1 MMPRR
6 GAGDA
11 AATPSAPLYGEHF
24 LQPGAR
30 RPHEPTRVASSAA
43 IVSSVVSDTVVGALI
58 AAGAILAASWA
69 SHRWSLSERSAE
81 RREVRRLAL
90 LTQRT
95 ADLRELA
102 NTLTAMVTA
111 AQEIIWE
118 RTATDKP
125 MKKSDERAMRLT
137 HLIQRT
143 KFIRVVVGNDEL
155 RKLAGNVSSAANR
168 LSDSSSA
175 DMGRDMALTY
185 QALAEALEKVASLIR
200 EAESS

>member
-1 MMPRR
+1 
-6 GAGDA
+6 
-11 AATPSAPLYGEHF
+11 
-24 LQPGAR
+24 
-30 RPHEPTRVASSAA
+30 
-43 IVSSVVSDTVVGALI
+43 VVSDTVVGALI

-102 NTLTAMVTA
+102 DTLTAMVTA

-143 KFIRVVVGNDEL
+143 KFIRVVVGNEEL

-175 DMGRDMALTY
+175 DMGRDMALTN

-200 EAESS
+200 EAESI

>member
-1 MMPRR
+1 M
-6 GAGDA
+6 
-11 AATPSAPLYGEHF
+11 
-24 LQPGAR
+24 
-30 RPHEPTRVASSAA
+30 ASTAA

-81 RREVRRLAL
+81 RREVRRIAL

-102 NTLTAMVTA
+102 DTLTAMVAA

-118 RTATDKP
+118 RTATDMP

-143 KFIRVVVGNDEL
+143 KFLRIVVGNEEL
-155 RKLAGNVSSAANR
+155 RELANSVSSAANR
-168 LSDSSSA
+168 LSDSNT
-175 DMGRDMALTY
+175 DNMDQDMASTN
-185 QALAEALEKVASLIR
+185 QAFAESLQKLASLIR

>member
-1 MMPRR
+1 M
-6 GAGDA
+6 
-11 AATPSAPLYGEHF
+11 
-24 LQPGAR
+24 
-30 RPHEPTRVASSAA
+30 
-43 IVSSVVSDTVVGALI
+43 
-58 AAGAILAASWA
+58 
-69 SHRWSLSERSAE
+69 
-81 RREVRRLAL
+81 RRLAL

-102 NTLTAMVTA
+102 DTLTAMVTA

-125 MKKSDERAMRLT
+125 MKKSEERAMRLT

-143 KFIRVVVGNDEL
+143 KFIRVVVGNEEL

-168 LSDSSSA
+168 LSDSSSV
-175 DMGRDMALTY
+175 DMGRDMALTN